1 MVIFGYPIPN
11 PQGLYEEACVLF
23 FNDAEAVDRQPAYFD
38 RQMQLRNG
46 HTLPITDIRGY
57 ADSRLQALYEQ
68 KSVSEL
74 YQALHRARP
83 YAQSGVREI
92 LVFTDVPID
101 SFFGREG
108 IVFDILSRLL
118 AETNGPVTL
127 PVLLDELKQNGMEI
141 KRATM
146 DRWVRRNSGW
156 MATAIGAWFV
166 EGSGGGNPG
175 TFRKADRREI
185 ALEGTDFDSLS
196 DAAQAYAR
204 AGLAVPPL
212 HHPDDDGKC
221 SCSKGT
227 ACGSI
232 LVQNTE
238 SRMLRRT
245 KLRSLHGGRDGHRP
259 TSASRLALYLA
270 WFS

>member
-1 MVIFGYPIPN
+1 MPID
-11 PQGLYEEACVLF
+11 G
-23 FNDAEAVDRQPAYFD
+23 
-38 RQMQLRNG
+38 
-46 HTLPITDIRGY
+46 
-57 ADSRLQALYEQ
+57 
-68 KSVSEL
+68 
-74 YQALHRARP
+74 
-83 YAQSGVREI
+83 
-92 LVFTDVPID
+92 VPID

-108 IVFDILSRLL
+108 IVFGMLSRLL

-127 PVLLDELKQNGMEI
+127 PVLLDELQQNGMEI
-141 KRATM
+141 KRATL

-156 MATAIGAWFV
+156 LATAIGTWFV

-175 TFRKADRREI
+175 LFRKADRREI

-238 SRMLRRT
+238 SRTLRRT